1 MTGNLVVLKREREHS
16 EIEKDKKKKK
26 ESTKKKK
33 KVARGPSWL
42 FRQHALLATQTLTK
56 LFLTPLREA
65 RF

>member
-16 EIEKDKKKKK
+16 GIEKEKKKK
-26 ESTKKKK
+26 ESKKKKK

>member
-1 MTGNLVVLKREREHS
+1 MTCNLVVLKREREHS
-16 EIEKDKKKKK
+16 EIEKEKKKRVK
-26 ESTKKKK
+26 KKKK